1 MANILIVDDSK
12 DLRECFS
19 ALLSFKNYTV
29 ETASSGSTL
38 NDAIIS
44 FRPDLVLMDVKLRTE
59 NGRNLCSHL
68 KQSSGTS
75 AIPVILISANPEL
88 LNDYQQCSADD
99 VLEKPFDMN
108 TLCEKIEKLIH
119 SKRDDVIN

>member
-1 MANILIVDDSK
+1 MQ
-12 DLRECFS
+12 ECFS

-44 FRPDLVLMDVKLRTE
+44 FKPDLVLMDVKLRTE

-68 KQSSGTS
+68 KQNSGTS

-88 LNDYQQCSADD
+88 LNDYHQCSADD

-108 TLCEKIEKLIH
+108 ILCEKIEKLIH
-119 SKRDDVIN
+119 FKNEGVTS

>member
-1 MANILIVDDSK
+1 MANILIVDDSR
-12 DLRECFS
+12 DLQEYFS
-19 ALLSFKNYTV
+19 ALLRFKNYTV

-38 NDAIIS
+38 NNAIIS

-59 NGRNLCSHL
+59 NGRNLCSRL
-68 KQSSGTS
+68 KQDSGTS

-88 LNDYQQCSADD
+88 LNDYQRCSADD

-108 TLCEKIEKLIH
+108 MLCEKIEKLIH
-119 SKRDDVIN
+119 FKRDRVIN

>member
-1 MANILIVDDSK
+1 MANILIVDDSR
-12 DLRECFS
+12 DLQEYFS
-19 ALLSFKNYTV
+19 ALLRFKNYTV

-38 NDAIIS
+38 NNAIIS
-44 FRPDLVLMDVKLRTE
+44 FRSDLVLMDVKLRTE
-59 NGRNLCSHL
+59 NGRNLCSRL
-68 KQSSGTS
+68 KQDSGTS

-108 TLCEKIEKLIH
+108 MLCEKIEKLIH
-119 SKRDDVIN
+119 FKRDSVIN

>member
-1 MANILIVDDSK
+1 MANILIVDDSR
-12 DLRECFS
+12 DLQEYFS
-19 ALLSFKNYTV
+19 ALLRFKNYTV

-38 NDAIIS
+38 NNAIIS

-59 NGRNLCSHL
+59 NGRNLCSRL
-68 KQSSGTS
+68 KQDSGTS

-108 TLCEKIEKLIH
+108 MLCEKIEKLIH
-119 SKRDDVIN
+119 FKRDSVIN

>member
-1 MANILIVDDSK
+1 MAHILIVDDSR
-12 DLRECFS
+12 DLQECFS

-59 NGRNLCSHL
+59 NGRNLCSRL
-68 KQSSGTS
+68 KQNSATA

-88 LNDYQQCSADD
+88 LNNYQQCSADD

-108 TLCEKIEKLIH
+108 MLCEKIEKLIH
-119 SKRDDVIN
+119 FKRDSVIN